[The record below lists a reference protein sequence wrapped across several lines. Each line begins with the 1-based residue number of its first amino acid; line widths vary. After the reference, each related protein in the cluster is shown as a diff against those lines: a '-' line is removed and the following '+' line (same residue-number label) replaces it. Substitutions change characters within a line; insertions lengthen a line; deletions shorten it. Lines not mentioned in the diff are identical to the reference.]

1 MVCEHSDLFLR
12 KCRHAP
18 SRFAVMAFELRMF
31 DRVATAGLAQARGG
45 RISRRNMRGG
55 LRFAGVGAFN
65 MIEETGTLAAAANRR
80 TG

>member
-1 MVCEHSDLFLR
+1 
-12 KCRHAP
+12 
-18 SRFAVMAFELRMF
+18 MF
-31 DRVATAGLAQARGG
+31 DRVAAAGLAQGRGG
-45 RISRRNMRGG
+45 RISRRHMRYG

>member
-1 MVCEHSDLFLR
+1 MLG
-12 KCRHAP
+12 
-18 SRFAVMAFELRMF
+18 
-31 DRVATAGLAQARGG
+31 RVAAAGLAQGRGG
-45 RISRRNMRGG
+45 RISRRHMRYG